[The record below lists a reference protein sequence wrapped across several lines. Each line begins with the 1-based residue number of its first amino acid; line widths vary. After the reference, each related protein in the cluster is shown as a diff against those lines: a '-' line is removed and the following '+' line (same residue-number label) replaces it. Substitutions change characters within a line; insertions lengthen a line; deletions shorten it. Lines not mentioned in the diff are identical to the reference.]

1 MSSFE
6 TRPMKR
12 FYKTASVAPAAA
24 GPGAGHAVRLDGRPV
39 RTPSKAELAVPTEAL
54 AAAIAAEWN
63 SQGETLRLADMPLT
77 QLANTAI
84 DRVGALRPQMIDELL
99 RFAETEL
106 LCYRAGDDQPA
117 LRDRQ
122 LSAWQP
128 LLDWAR
134 TRYDADLCITAG
146 LMPVT
151 QSAAALKALRLAVE
165 QLDDWRL
172 TALQAAAAALGS
184 LVLALALLEGRL
196 DAEGAFAA
204 AYLDEAFQIEQWGE
218 DAEAAARLAR
228 LRKDVAD
235 AAEFLSLVGS

>member
-12 FYKTASVAPAAA
+12 FYKTATVVPAT
-24 GPGAGHAVRLDGRPV
+24 GGSGHAVRLDGRPV

-63 SQGETLRLADMPLT
+63 SQGDTLRLADMPLT

-84 DRVGALRPQMIDELL
+84 DRVGTLRPQMIDELL

-106 LCYRAGDDQPA
+106 LCYRAGDDQA
-117 LRDRQ
+117 VLRDRQ
-122 LSAWQP
+122 RDTWQP

-134 TRYDADLCITAG
+134 SRYDAALCTTAG
-146 LMPVT
+146 LMPVA
-151 QSAAALKALRLAVE
+151 QPEAAMKALRLAVE

-172 TALQAAAAALGS
+172 TALQAAAAPLGS

-196 DAEGAFAA
+196 DAEAAFAA

-218 DAEAAARLAR
+218 DAQAAARLAR

-235 AAEFLSLVGS
+235 AAVFLSLVGS